1 MGEGK
6 PMSDY
11 KKPIPVIQPWTR
23 EFWNATKQHRLLIQ
37 ECNDCKIKIF
47 YPRKYCPECWSSN
60 LGWSEASGKAK
71 VYTFSIMIDMV
82 EPKFMPDL
90 PYVLAMVDLEEGI
103 RMTTRIVDC
112 DPDAVHIGMDVA
124 VVFEDITEEC
134 ALPMFRPITAE
145 KVKKGEATPEQEQAK
160 PATAQ
165 AMGPDNYQTIL
176 YEIGG
181 PNNSVCRIT
190 LNRPQK
196 MNAINRQMAKELI
209 DAFRRVRDV
218 SSVGVVVFSGAGEEA
233 FCTGGD
239 LEVFPSLAEHQN
251 CLNWMAHEGFDAQ
264 KAITECE
271 KVVICKIDGHCL
283 AGGLE
288 LALSCDLLY
297 AKESA
302 RIGTTE
308 INMGILPGWG
318 GTARLP
324 RSMPIF
330 RAREI
335 IYSGRKDYTA
345 KELYEMGFLTRVFKD
360 DEFEEKFEEVV
371 ANIAAKKPI
380 ALRMGKEIMARSAE
394 GGSIDTALAVERN
407 GITWL
412 TYSPDIQ
419 AVMDMYRQEPDQLVK
434 DQKKSNVESEVKG
447 E

>member
-1 MGEGK
+1 
-6 PMSDY
+6 MSEY
-11 KKPIPVIQPWTR
+11 KKPIPVIQPWTS
-23 EFWNATKQHRLLIQ
+23 EFWRATKQHKLLIQ
-37 ECNDCKIKIF
+37 KCNDCGIDIF

-71 VYTFSIMIDMV
+71 VYTYTIMMDMV

-112 DPDAVHIGMDVA
+112 DPQDVAIGMDVE
-124 VVFEDITEEC
+124 VVFEDISEDC
-134 ALPMFRPITAE
+134 ALPMFRPVTGKKKDKD
-145 KVKKGEATPEQEQAK
+145 KVS
-160 PATAQ
+160 PAQNETRP
-165 AMGPDNYQTIL
+165 PDTIEMSTDSYQTIM
-176 YEIGG
+176 YEVGG
-181 PNNSVCRIT
+181 ANNSICRIT
-190 LNRPQK
+190 LNRPDK
-196 MNAINRQMAKELI
+196 FNAINRQMARELI
-209 DAFRRVRDV
+209 HAFRNIRDV
-218 SSVGVVVFSGAGEEA
+218 SSVGVVVLSGAGKEA

-239 LEVFPSLAEHQN
+239 LEIFPSLAEHQN
-251 CLNWMAHEGFDAQ
+251 CLNWMGHEGLDVQ
-264 KAITECE
+264 RAITDCE

-288 LALSCDLLY
+288 LALCCDLIY

-324 RSMPIF
+324 RSMPVF

-335 IYSGRKDYTA
+335 VYSGRKDYTA
-345 KELYEMGFLTRVFKD
+345 KEMYEMGFLTRVFKD
-360 DEFEEKFEEVV
+360 DEFEEKFEEIV
-371 ANIAAKKPI
+371 AGIASKKPI
-380 ALRMGKEIMARSAE
+380 ALRMGKEVMARSAE
-394 GGSIDTALAVERN
+394 GGSIETALAVERN

-419 AVMDMYRQEPDQLVK
+419 AVMDMYREKPGRLVEQ
-434 DQKKSNVESEVKG
+434 QKKA
-447 E
+447 